1 MFTANREDSGKSGLR
16 KGDKPL
22 DFDLDTG
29 SHESVLGENFPQF
42 VTLFGI
48 APVQG
53 TDGAQRRK
61 FRHGRLEKKDE
72 NQTEGI
78 VNEHGA
84 LAELKSSHKEAA
96 KTKPSKSE
104 DFEGFKSDAA
114 F

>member
-1 MFTANREDSGKSGLR
+1 MARSVESSGMADSK
-16 KGDKPL
+16 
-22 DFDLDTG
+22 
-29 SHESVLGENFPQF
+29 
-42 VTLFGI
+42 
-48 APVQG
+48 
-53 TDGAQRRK
+53 
-61 FRHGRLEKKDE
+61 KKDE